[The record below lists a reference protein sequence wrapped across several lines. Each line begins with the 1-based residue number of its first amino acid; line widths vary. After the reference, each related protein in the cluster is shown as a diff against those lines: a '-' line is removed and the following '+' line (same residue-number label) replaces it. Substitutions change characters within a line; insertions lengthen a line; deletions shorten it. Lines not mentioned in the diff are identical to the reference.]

1 MPALPV
7 GSADG
12 HMLPPVLSTV
22 GSADSRLLPP
32 VLSTTIGRHTLKRP
46 RSAFANPSTCAAGT
60 SPERKGMVGAIKAPL
75 KGELSPYGD

>member
-7 GSADG
+7 GSADN
-12 HMLPPVLSTV
+12 
-22 GSADSRLLPP
+22 RLLPP

-46 RSAFANPSTCAAGT
+46 RSAFANPS
-60 SPERKGMVGAIKAPL
+60 PERKGMVGAIKAPL